1 EGLPKEDSRPQPDLD
16 DVAIPEHSDETSFS
30 QPLTG
35 PTTLD
40 SAPKTPPTSSVNPS
54 ANKGA
59 PAASKGKASQR
70 KIAAN
75 RRNSQLSTGPKTQQ
89 GKKFSSRNATKHGIL
104 ARDAVIEYGPGRE
117 NVEDF
122 ERLEAALLEEW
133 QPTSDAQ
140 RIRVQELADTMWRLR
155 RVVRH
160 EVGQVVSGTES
171 MVSWKLGMQQRF
183 SRKFRLRD
191 YVRRAIVEL
200 RAGKVSP
207 ETLEFFKSELHVEL
221 FSSNVSQPV
230 TPEERDRVLADL
242 ERELQAATVAVE
254 EEDKQ
259 AVATAV
265 KMGALPR
272 PEDLDPYVRYERM
285 LQLKRDSLIKEL
297 MQMQQKAVHSP
308 QPTHTKQKKT
318 A

>member
-1 EGLPKEDSRPQPDLD
+1 MPKEDSRPHPNLD
-16 DVAIPEHSDETSFS
+16 EVATPEHSKDTSRS
-30 QPLTG
+30 QQATD
-35 PTTLD
+35 PTTMD
-40 SAPKTPPTSSVNPS
+40 SAPKTPPASPVNPP
-54 ANKGA
+54 ANTGA
-59 PAASKGKASQR
+59 QAPPKGKASQR
-70 KIAAN
+70 KIEAN
-75 RRNSQLSTGPKTQQ
+75 RRNSRFSTGPRTPE
-89 GKKFSSRNATKHGIL
+89 GKKFSSRNSTKHGIL

-117 NVEDF
+117 NAEDF
-122 ERLEAALLEEW
+122 ERLHAALLEEW

-140 RIRVQELADTMWRLR
+140 RIVVQELADTMWRLR

-160 EVGQVVSGTES
+160 EVGEVVSGTES
-171 MVSWKLGMQQRF
+171 MVSWQRGMQHRF
-183 SRKFRLRD
+183 SRKLRLRD
-191 YVRRAIVEL
+191 YIRRAMAEL
-200 RAGKVSP
+200 RSGKVSP

-221 FSSNVSQPV
+221 FSSDVSQPV
-230 TPEERDRVLADL
+230 TPKERDRVLADL

-297 MQMQQKAVHSP
+297 IQMQQKADYSS
-308 QPTHTKQKKT
+308 QPTQTKQKKT